1 MYYKLLHKT
10 ILTSALVSLICA
22 SVPQAKAQ
30 ELVLEDEVDIS
41 LPTDA
46 LEAEAVVGLNEE
58 QDVIPLEN
66 TGVIVP
72 QKSLAENIDEAAQK
86 AKENV
91 QDVPNTAGQ
100 IDEEMKTSMENSLDA
115 GLDFETVSAPSAE
128 NVEAFM
134 ENFEQTGEAALP
146 AEDAK
151 LDAVQPLSAELFGN
165 QDKKE
170 EGTQDVVPEIE
181 NNPAANIS
189 PELKFGDAV
198 LVQSNNDLFT
208 QMSDIE
214 KQTTLLTLQLKREKI
229 RNEIEAA
236 KAVREKA
243 ALEKRLAEEAR
254 LREQEEWRKEQE
266 AKVIREQVAL
276 KQKEIELEKLKQRK
290 ALTAYMNQML
300 EQKQAWINE
309 NAKLYEEIEG
319 LKTTN
324 RTIRKAYAADLENI
338 SLESEKLFHNA
349 EMAKSN
355 HDRIVE
361 NMMIQNEQ
369 LKNRIEADAAALRLG
384 QGNPFAGGPE
394 GLESA
399 SDNLIKPVSIAR
411 EYAIM
416 EIIGKGDNLLVRLI
430 NKQGDSFIAK
440 KGTVLQTGH
449 TIEDIQQ
456 NYVQFDRNGL
466 KDFLY
471 TATAALAAE
480 PDKLGTEPEADN
492 AATASRR
499 RSGRNETTAVKPR
512 ANLVGDQQMPSLSN
526 SMFVK

>member
-30 ELVLEDEVDIS
+30 ELILEDEVDIS

-46 LEAEAVVGLNEE
+46 VAAEAVVGLNEE

-66 TGVIVP
+66 AGIIVP
-72 QKSLAENIDEAAQK
+72 EQNLSEDIGGAVQK

-91 QDVPNTAGQ
+91 QDAVETAKQ

-128 NVEAFM
+128 NVEAFK
-134 ENFEQTGEAALP
+134 ENFEQTNEGALP
-146 AEDAK
+146 EEAK
-151 LDAVQPLSAELFGN
+151 LDEVQSLSQELFGN
-165 QDKKE
+165 QDTK
-170 EGTQDVVPEIE
+170 GQDALEIVPEAE
-181 NNPAANIS
+181 GDPAASIN

-198 LVQSNNDLFT
+198 LIQSNNDLFT

-236 KAVREKA
+236 RAVREKA

-254 LREQEEWRKEQE
+254 LREEEEWRKEQE

-300 EQKQAWINE
+300 AQKQAWINE
-309 NAKLYEEIEG
+309 NAKLYEEIND

-324 RTIRKAYAADLENI
+324 RTVRKAYAADLENI

-349 EMAKSN
+349 ETAKNN

-361 NMMIQNEQ
+361 NLMIQNEQ

-399 SDNLIKPVSIAR
+399 SDSLIKPVSIAR

-416 EIIGKGDNLLVRLI
+416 EIIGKGDNLTVRLI
-430 NKQGDSFIAK
+430 NKQGDSFVAK

-449 TIEDIQQ
+449 TIEDIQK

-480 PDKLGTEPEADN
+480 PDKLGTEPEAES
-492 AATASRR
+492 ASTVSRR
-499 RSGRNETTAVKPR
+499 RNERSGTTAVKPR